1 MSSSQQ
7 SSLSSA
13 DEPHRSFMGREWELL
28 KADATATKALK
39 AKGLTAPIA
48 HILATRGI
56 SAGEADTF
64 LDPKIKE
71 LMPQPLSFLG
81 MREAAA
87 RFVTAVT
94 TKQKIGIWSDYDV
107 DGATSGAIL
116 GSFLRMCH
124 HEDFTLRIPDRIRE
138 GYGPNAEGLLQMK
151 DAGHDLVCILDA
163 GTTAFEPLEAAHAAG
178 LDVLVI
184 DHHAAEPELP
194 KAIGV
199 VNPNRQDQPK
209 GYGHLCAAGM
219 TFIFTIA
226 VTAALQKQNWFDG
239 QEGRPAKT
247 PDLWSLL
254 DLVALGTVCDV
265 VPLTGINRA
274 FVYRGLPLLTERRR
288 PGIAALA
295 EVAGILPKAPITEK
309 ECGWVLG
316 PRINA
321 GGRIGNSESGARL
334 LLEQDPAEALQ
345 RAQALDELNT
355 ERKSLEGETTKAAL
369 EMFRDRVPGQDKEIA
384 IAIVE
389 DAHEGVVGISA
400 ARLREAVDAPAIVLS
415 RAHDGMLKG
424 SARSVPGFDI
434 GHAII
439 AARQEGL
446 LIKGGGHGA
455 AGGLTIDPE
464 RVGAFIDF
472 MNAEIELSDYFTRG
486 IPSVADVDVRLGEL
500 SVDSVDAMDRLRPFG
515 TANEEP
521 RILLR
526 DVTIKNIRVLKE
538 THLKLTLACGE
549 NEIDA
554 MIWGAAETAFGQ
566 QIQGAID
573 TRVDVYARASINEFR
588 GNRTVQII
596 ASDIRFSADSLN
608 YTAPPPEFT

>member
-1 MSSSQQ
+1 MPQQQQIVSQ
-7 SSLSSA
+7 SL
-13 DEPHRSFMGREWELL
+13 PHQDQGLIKSFMGKTWDVLPYDSQSVRSLVS
-28 KADATATKALK
+28 
-39 AKGLTAPIA
+39 KGVNPVMAQIMA
-48 HILATRGI
+48 GRGI
-56 SAGEADTF
+56 TVDQADSF

-81 MREAAA
+81 MRDATIRMSQSIIMGE
-87 RFVTAVT
+87 
-94 TKQKIGIWSDYDV
+94 KIGIWSDYDV
-107 DGATSGAIL
+107 DGATSAAIM

-124 HEDFTLRIPDRIRE
+124 HRDFTIRIPDRIVE
-138 GYGPNAEGLLQMK
+138 GYGPNTQGLLEMK
-151 DAGHDLVCILDA
+151 NQGHDLTCVLDA
-163 GTTAFEPLEAAHAAG
+163 GTTAFEPLQAAHDAG

-194 KAIGV
+194 KAIAV
-199 VNPNRQDQPK
+199 VNPNRLDQPP
-209 GYGHLCAAGM
+209 GQGHLCAAGM

-226 VTAALQKQNWFDG
+226 VTSSLQRANFFDG
-239 QEGRPAKT
+239 LEGRPARV

-265 VPLTGINRA
+265 VPLIGLNRA
-274 FVYRGLPLLTERRR
+274 FVHRGLPLLTDRRR

-295 EVAGILPKAPITEK
+295 AIAGIQPTAPITEK

-321 GGRIGNSESGARL
+321 GGRIGSSDSGALL
-334 LLEQDPAEALQ
+334 LLEEDQNAAATKAKL
-345 RAQALDELNT
+345 LDDLNT
-355 ERKSLEGETTKAAL
+355 ERKSLETATTKAAL
-369 EMFRDRVPGQDKEIA
+369 EIFQDRVPGRDKEIA
-384 IAIVE
+384 VAIVE
-389 DAHEGVVGISA
+389 EAHEGVVGISA

-439 AARQEGL
+439 EARQAGL

-472 MNAEIELSDYFTRG
+472 MNGKISQSDYAIKGTPAIADIEASLSDITVSTIEQMEG
-486 IPSVADVDVRLGEL
+486 
-500 SVDSVDAMDRLRPFG
+500 LRPFG

-521 RILLR
+521 RVILR
-526 DVTIKNIRVLKE
+526 DVMIKEIKILKG
-538 THLKLTLACGE
+538 THLKLTLSSGSGQ
-549 NEIDA
+549 IDA
-554 MIWGAAETAFGQ
+554 LMWGVAESDMKGKIENAMH
-566 QIQGAID
+566 AN
-573 TRVDVYARASINEFR
+573 VDVYGKMSINEFR
-588 GNRTVQII
+588 GNKSVQMII
-596 ASDIRFSADSLN
+596 SDIRFSDPTLFQAL
-608 YTAPPPEFT
+608 

>member
-1 MSSSQQ
+1 MPFSQQ
-7 SSLSSA
+7 SSSAPA

-28 KADATATKALK
+28 RADATATKALK
-39 AKGLTAPIA
+39 AKGIA
-48 HILATRGI
+48 AAVAHVMATRGVT
-56 SAGEADTF
+56 AEQADQF

-124 HEDFTLRIPDRIRE
+124 HDNFTLRIPDRIRE
-138 GYGPNAEGLLQMK
+138 GYGPNTDGLLAMK
-151 DAGHDLVCILDA
+151 ADGHDLVCILDA
-163 GTTAFEPLEAAHAAG
+163 GTTAFEPLQAAHDAG

-226 VTAALQKQNWFDG
+226 ATAALQKQNWFDG
-239 QEGRPAKT
+239 QDGRPAKT

-274 FVYRGLPLLTERRR
+274 FVHRGLPLLTERRR

-295 EVAGILPKAPITEK
+295 NVAGILPSAPITEK

-321 GGRIGNSESGARL
+321 GGRIGDSESGARL
-334 LLEQDPAEALQ
+334 LLETDPDMALQ
-345 RAQALDELNT
+345 RAQALDGLNT
-355 ERKSLEGETTKAAL
+355 ERKALEGETTKAAL
-369 EMFRDRVPGQDKEIA
+369 EMFSNRVPGQDKGIA

-439 AARQEGL
+439 AARQAGI

-455 AGGLTIDPE
+455 AGGLTIDPARIGE
-464 RVGAFIDF
+464 FTDF
-472 MNAEIELSDYFTRG
+472 MNTEIAQSYYHTRG
-486 IPSVADVDVRLGEL
+486 IPSVADVDVTLPEL
-500 SVDSVDAMDRLRPFG
+500 TVASVDAMDALRPFG

-526 DVTIKNIRVLKE
+526 DVTIKGIRVLKE
-538 THLKLTLACGE
+538 THLKLTLSCGDA
-549 NEIDA
+549 EIDA

-566 QIQGAID
+566 KIQAAVD
-573 TRVDVYARASINEFR
+573 TRVDIYAKASINEFR
-588 GNRTVQII
+588 GNRSVQII
-596 ASDIRFSADSLN
+596 ASDIRFSADSLML
-608 YTAPPPEFT
+608 TPPQPDMF